1 MNLNKETKDDTMIV
15 SVLDPRIDA
24 STAVDLKAQICEVID
39 EGQHELVLDL
49 SRVDFIDSSGIGAI
63 VGMRFVIVEH
73 LPMRVDVPRRCTQLR
88 AGGESFRCELRYC
101 VILASRTFV
110 QMSLHRL
117 NSSRR

>member
-63 VGMRFVIVEH
+63 VGILKYLGRRGSFAIAGLSKKAEQVFRLTKMDKVFR
-73 LPMRVDVPRRCTQLR
+73 LYPSVDDAL
-88 AGGESFRCELRYC
+88 G
-101 VILASRTFV
+101 AS
-110 QMSLHRL
+110 
-117 NSSRR
+117 